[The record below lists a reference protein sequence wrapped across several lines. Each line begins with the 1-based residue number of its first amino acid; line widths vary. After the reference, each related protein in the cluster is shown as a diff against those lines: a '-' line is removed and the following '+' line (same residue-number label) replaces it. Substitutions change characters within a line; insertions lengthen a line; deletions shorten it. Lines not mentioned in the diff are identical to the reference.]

1 MKSSEKTKLLFPLIL
16 SITFAAGL
24 WLGWLINKP
33 AALTPGEA
41 KLQELF
47 GIINR
52 EYVDSVDLDSLIER
66 SLPSILYNSKF
77 TMTRCALSRLFPVV
91 RHNVSV

>member
-47 GIINR
+47 GIITVN
-52 EYVDSVDLDSLIER
+52 
-66 SLPSILYNSKF
+66 
-77 TMTRCALSRLFPVV
+77 T
-91 RHNVSV
+91 